1 VKHAYFAD
9 TLRMKICAGHDHRVL
24 RALARKRVEKGL
36 EGDLAAL
43 REIGDRLDG
52 KPAQIIERGDVPVEA
67 LSDAEL
73 FAIIRGGLGERVDEP
88 TRMGDVTGGYAVVPS
103 KLCKT
108 ELAKSVT

>member
-1 VKHAYFAD
+1 MKHAYFAD
-9 TLRMKICAGHDHRVL
+9 ALRMEICAGNDHRVL
-24 RALARKRVEKGL
+24 RALARKLVEKGL

-73 FAIIRGGLGERVDEP
+73 FAIIRGGLGEPVDEP
-88 TRMGDVTGGYAVVPS
+88 TRMGDLTGG
-103 KLCKT
+103 
-108 ELAKSVT
+108 